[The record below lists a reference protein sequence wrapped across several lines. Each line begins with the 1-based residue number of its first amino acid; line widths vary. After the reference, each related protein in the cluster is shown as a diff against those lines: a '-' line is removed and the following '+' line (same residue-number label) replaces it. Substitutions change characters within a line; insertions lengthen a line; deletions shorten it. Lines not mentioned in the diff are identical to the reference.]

1 MAISWTH
8 TIEERLSRLERRQE
22 RLMAKLAALA
32 DALRQQPP
40 PGTGAAP
47 AGPAAGAGDAQPA
60 ASRPSPPSA
69 SGAPGP
75 AARYGPQA
83 GPGKGQGSAAGAP
96 SARVPKDQSPGA
108 APMAGGQVG
117 SLGMWQP
124 SPEASAPEHRAEVLR
139 RVDELAA
146 AVQTVSAAT
155 QRLQV
160 MCDLLGHCVY
170 VAVDPEAA
178 AQRLQSRGLV
188 SLGGLPAD
196 GSGTP
201 GGTGGPTSD
210 LAGALAGLLP
220 GLLARAVGQSGSG
233 TGGEPGPEGA
243 ADGGAGGSGALGSGG
258 ADGGGGAAGDTGG
271 GDTGATSG
279 TPGGQEAG
287 PLPGLLP
294 LMQAVVARSGGEG
307 AAARLGAVVGSPAFQ
322 QLVGM
327 VQASGGAASGGT
339 H

>member
-1 MAISWTH
+1 MP
-8 TIEERLSRLERRQE
+8 
-22 RLMAKLAALA
+22 
-32 DALRQQPP
+32 D
-40 PGTGAAP
+40 
-47 AGPAAGAGDAQPA
+47 
-60 ASRPSPPSA
+60 
-69 SGAPGP
+69 
-75 AARYGPQA
+75 
-83 GPGKGQGSAAGAP
+83 
-96 SARVPKDQSPGA
+96 
-108 APMAGGQVG
+108 
-117 SLGMWQP
+117 
-124 SPEASAPEHRAEVLR
+124 HRAEVLR

-170 VAVDPEAA
+170 VAVDPQAA

-196 GSGTP
+196 GSTAL
-201 GGTGGPTSD
+201 GGSGGSTSD

-220 GLLARAVGQSGSG
+220 GLLARAVGQGGSG

-243 ADGGAGGSGALGSGG
+243 ADGGADGSGALGSGG
-258 ADGGGGAAGDTGG
+258 ADGGGGAAGETGG
-271 GDTGATSG
+271 SGDAGATSG

-294 LMQAVVARSGGEG
+294 LMQAVVARSGGDG